1 MTDLRHGH
9 CTVALVISKLGLLAG
24 CDGERRVLQ
33 VRIRHADGVAED
45 LLKPLVDV
53 GHALAAVAGVLSYT
67 LESTMKKEKK
77 TFPTRRRSLTHGIIE
92 EGKKKDIKE
101 KKNHITQPF
110 KKKKSVNTS

>member
-1 MTDLRHGH
+1 MRSWASSQSSGLGVTDLRHGH
-9 CTVALVISKLGLLAG
+9 GAVALVISKLGLLAG

-67 LESTMKKEKK
+67 LESRMKRRKKKE
-77 TFPTRRRSLTHGIIE
+77 RSELVGVLSLM
-92 EGKKKDIKE
+92 G
-101 KKNHITQPF
+101 
-110 KKKKSVNTS
+110 S